1 MKNQIISIAHSK
13 GGVGKSTL
21 AFHLL
26 GALQKEKAI
35 LFDLDA
41 QNTCFSFNMYREQP
55 LNVIKISSKSEL
67 EKAIKEHQD
76 KIIIIDVGGFDS
88 DLNRIAIAL
97 SHSVLTPLKDT
108 IPETASLEKFK
119 EILSTIKKVSNVKAY
134 GLINNTHPLSTNF
147 ERINTIVNDSE
158 NITMLNTIIRHR
170 ANYNS
175 TLEEGLTVVEK
186 SKPAKPSKAS
196 LEIQA
201 LIKEIF

>member
-26 GALQKEKAI
+26 GALQEKAI

-41 QNTCFSFNMYREQP
+41 QNTCMSLNMYREQP
-55 LNVIKISSKSEL
+55 LNVIKISSQLEL
-67 EKAIKEHQD
+67 EKAIKAHQD
-76 KIIIIDVGGFDS
+76 KIIILDIGGFDS

-97 SHSVLTPLKDT
+97 SDNVITPLKDT
-108 IPETASLEKFK
+108 IPEVSSLEIFK
-119 EILSTIKKVSNVKAY
+119 DILSKIQSVSNVRAFC
-134 GLINNTHPLSTNF
+134 LINNVHPLTSNF
-147 ERINTIVNDSE
+147 ERIQTIVKDSE
-158 NITMLNTIIRHR
+158 NLTMLNTIIRHR
-170 ANYNS
+170 ADYNT

-186 SKPAKPSKAS
+186 SKSSKPSKAS